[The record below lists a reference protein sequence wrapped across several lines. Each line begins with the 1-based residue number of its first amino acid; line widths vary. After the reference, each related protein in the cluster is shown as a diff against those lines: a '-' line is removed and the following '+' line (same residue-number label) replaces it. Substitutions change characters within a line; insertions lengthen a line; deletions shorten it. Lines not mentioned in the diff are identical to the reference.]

1 VLYHSLHLLHICY
14 LNSLSLSLSLALS
27 HSSLQPS
34 LRADINYYTQQPLEY
49 PPTISL

>member
-14 LNSLSLSLSLALS
+14 LDSLSLSLS